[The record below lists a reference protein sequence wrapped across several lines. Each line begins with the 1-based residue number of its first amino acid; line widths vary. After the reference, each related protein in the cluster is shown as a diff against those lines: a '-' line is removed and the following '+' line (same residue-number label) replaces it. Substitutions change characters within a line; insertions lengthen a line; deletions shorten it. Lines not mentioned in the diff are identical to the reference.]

1 MRQEPFYPTE
11 KQLCTMKSLYLDGK
25 PYNEISSELGLTKD
39 QIYYVLKK
47 NGAIQKRNIL
57 YPTNKNI
64 FTSIDTQEKA
74 YFLGLFHADG
84 YNDVKRGKIEISL
97 QEEDGYILKNISSL
111 FFGDRPLQNRP
122 PGKKGKKN
130 MHKLYVPIRKISE
143 DLLSF
148 GCIQDKTVNLKF
160 PNLQKE
166 LIRHYIRGMFDGDGC
181 FKIKKNQRNYIN
193 GEFSIIS
200 TKEWH
205 EKAKFHIQ
213 KLTGVRP
220 RVSISKYTNFNLYNT
235 CIYSQEDIL
244 SIYNFLYKDA
254 NIFLNR
260 KKLKMEDFF
269 SQVQGGGLI
278 APK

>member
-1 MRQEPFYPTE
+1 MRQKPFHATE
-11 KQLCTMKSLYLDGK
+11 NQLLAIKSLYLDGK
-25 PYNEISSELGLTKD
+25 LYNEIALKLGLTKD
-39 QIYYVLKK
+39 QIYYILKK
-47 NGAIQKRNIL
+47 NNVIQKRNIL
-57 YPTNKNI
+57 YPINKDI
-64 FTSIDTQEKA
+64 FKSIDTQEKA

-97 QEEDGYILKNISSL
+97 QEEDSYILKNISSL
-111 FFGDRPLQNRP
+111 FFGNRPLQNRP

-160 PNLQKE
+160 PNLQEE

-205 EKAKFHIQ
+205 KKAKFYIE
-213 KLTGVRP
+213 KLTGVKSG
-220 RVSISKYTNFNLYNT
+220 VSISKYTYINLYNT
-235 CIYSQEDIL
+235 CIYSQENLL

-254 NIFLNR
+254 NLFLNR
-260 KKLKMEDFF
+260 KKLKMEKFF
-269 SQVQGGGLI
+269 SQVKGGGLI
-278 APK
+278 ALK